1 MLRKWT
7 VLVLIM
13 VMTLSSFA
21 QKAEDVLAYISA
33 YKDVAMAEMKRT
45 GIPAAIKLAQG
56 IHETEAGKS
65 ELVQKSNNH
74 FGIKCKATWTGGK
87 VFHDD
92 DARGECFRSY
102 VKAEESYMDHSNFL
116 KGSPRYAFLFQLDP
130 TDYEGW
136 AYGLKKAGY
145 ATNIRYPQ
153 ILIKL
158 IQKYNLE
165 DYSLIALR
173 RMNESDHM
181 LVTGGASVSSRIFS
195 GFAKDAQ
202 PPAKEETP
210 APGYPAG
217 EFLINE
223 TKVVYAAA
231 NTSWLA
237 IAEKYRIP
245 LSRLWDYNDL
255 EKDDEVLAKG
265 QLIYLQR
272 KRKTGATPYHTVQ
285 KGEGLYDVCQAEGI
299 RFESL
304 LDLNHLNENA
314 QPVAGQSLSLQ
325 SPAVAKALP
334 DEPTNPKPL
343 TDNTTVVK
351 GPEPTRHL
359 VSGDETL
366 YTIAKAYGVDV
377 LKIKEWNKLDSLKVK
392 QGQSL
397 IIYRA
402 N

>member
-7 VLVLIM
+7 VLVMIM

-21 QKAEDVLAYISA
+21 QKVEDVLAYIAA

-74 FGIKCKATWTGGK
+74 FGIKCKSTWTGNK

-102 VKAEESYMDHSNFL
+102 GRAEESYMDHSDFL
-116 KGSPRYAFLFQLDP
+116 KSNARYAFLFQLDP

-136 AYGLKKAGY
+136 ANGLKKAGY

-158 IQKYNLE
+158 IEKYKLE
-165 DYSLIALR
+165 DYSLIALG

-181 LVTGGASVSSRIFS
+181 LVAGNTSVPSQIFS
-195 GFAKDAQ
+195 GFVKGTQ
-202 PPAKEETP
+202 PPAKEEAPVP
-210 APGYPAG
+210 AYPAG

-223 TKVVYAAA
+223 TKVVYAAS

-255 EKDDEVLAKG
+255 EKDDEVLSKG
-265 QLIYLQR
+265 QLVYLQR
-272 KRKTGATPYHTVQ
+272 KRKTGAVPYHTIQ
-285 KGEGLYDVCQAEGI
+285 QGEDLYDVCQAEGI
-299 RFESL
+299 RFENL
-304 LDLNHLNENA
+304 LELNRLNENA
-314 QPVAGQSLSLQ
+314 RPAAGEKISLQ
-325 SPAVAKALP
+325 SPALAKALT
-334 DEPTNPKPL
+334 DEPAGSKPL
-343 TDNTTVVK
+343 ADNTLVVK

-359 VSGDETL
+359 VAGNETL
-366 YTIAKAYGVDV
+366 YSIAKAYGVDV